1 MSESLRH
8 KRLCELLYQLLC
20 AAVDGQAC
28 VGSDQF
34 VYYDA
39 SSPKKKCSPDAFVKL
54 GVPAELFEIWKVWKK
69 GAPELCVEILSPSD
83 TEEKLTLP
91 EKLRRFHTMGVSEVL
106 TFDVDAD
113 MGTRIR
119 AWDLVQG
126 DLVGREVLGERT
138 PCLTL
143 GLWFV
148 VAPYE
153 DERHPVN
160 SLPAAL
166 RLSRDAEG
174 KELLLTADEQARL
187 EAHHEKAR
195 AVRAEAEVEQE
206 KTRAEQEKTRAE
218 QEKTRAVR
226 AEAEVERLRAE
237 LARRPT

>member
-20 AAVDGQAC
+20 AAVDGKTC

-39 SSPKKKCSPDAFVKL
+39 SSPKKKCSPDGFVKL
-54 GVPAELFEIWKVWKK
+54 GVPAELFEVWKVWKK

-106 TFDVDAD
+106 TFNVDAD
-113 MGTRIR
+113 IGTRIR

-126 DLVGREVLGERT
+126 DLVERVVAGERT

-166 RLSRDAEG
+166 RLSRDPEG

-187 EAHHEKAR
+187 EAHREKAR
-195 AVRAEAEVEQE
+195 ATRAEAEVEQE
-206 KTRAEQEKTRAE
+206 KTRAA
-218 QEKTRAVR
+218 R
-226 AEAEVERLRAE
+226 AEAEIERLRAE
-237 LARRPT
+237 LARRGT

>member
-20 AAVDGQAC
+20 AAVDDQAC

-54 GVPAELFEIWKVWKK
+54 KVPAELFEVWKVWKK

-106 TFDVDAD
+106 AFDVDAD
-113 MGTRIR
+113 VGTKIR

-126 DLVGREVLGERT
+126 DLVERMVEGERT

-153 DERHPVN
+153 DECRPVN

-174 KELLLTADEQARL
+174 KELLLAPDEKARL
-187 EAHHEKAR
+187 EAHREKAR
-195 AVRAEAEVEQE
+195 AEQEKTRAARAEVEVEQE
-206 KTRAEQEKTRAE
+206 KTRAT
-218 QEKTRAVR
+218 R
-226 AEAEVERLRAE
+226 AEAEIERLRAE
-237 LARRPT
+237 LARRAI